1 MSKDPEPAGQLD
13 AGIVS
18 RHFHS
23 LSAGMGE
30 FSKLVIVGT
39 GAIGGYYG
47 ARLARSGAD
56 VHFLARSDYAA
67 ISERGLKVTSPEEA
81 WGLYPV
87 QAYKTPQD
95 IGPADLVIIS
105 LKATANGALGSLL
118 PPLLHERT
126 AILTLENGLGSDEL
140 LAQHFGKERVIGGL
154 CFIAVN
160 RTAPGELVCM
170 HPGSISFAEYDRPA
184 GPRLAE
190 LAGLFAA
197 AGIEANTS
205 DRLAE
210 LRWRKL
216 VWNIPFN
223 GLAIAAGGVTTDR
236 ILSDAGLEGEVR
248 ALMSEVIGAAAK
260 LGYSIPLS
268 FIDHQ
273 VEITRPI
280 GPYKPSS
287 LIDYLAGREVEVEA
301 IWGEPLRRAQAAG
314 AEMPRLARLYERLKV
329 LTAKQAPL
337 A

>member
-1 MSKDPEPAGQLD
+1 
-13 AGIVS
+13 
-18 RHFHS
+18 
-23 LSAGMGE
+23 MGD
-30 FSKLVIVGT
+30 FSKLAIVGT

-47 ARLARSGAD
+47 ARLAKGGAN
-56 VHFLARSDYAA
+56 VHFLARSDYAIIRDRG
-67 ISERGLKVTSPEEA
+67 ISVTLPDQT
-81 WGLYPV
+81 WRLYPV
-87 QAYKTPQD
+87 QAYERPEA
-95 IGPADLVIIS
+95 IGTVDVVIIS
-105 LKATANGALGSLL
+105 LKATANGALAALL

-140 LAQHFGKERVIGGL
+140 LAQHFGEHRVIGGL

-160 RTAPGELVCM
+160 RIAPGELVCI
-170 HPGSISFAEYDRPA
+170 HPGSISLAEYGRPA
-184 GPRLAE
+184 SPRLAE
-190 LAGLFAA
+190 LSHLFSA
-197 AGIEANTS
+197 AGIQVNTS

-236 ILSDAGLEGEVR
+236 ILSEATLEGEVR
-248 ALMSEVIGAAAK
+248 ALMAEVIAAASK
-260 LGYSIPLS
+260 FGYHIPAS

-273 VEITRPI
+273 VAITRPM

-314 AEMPRLARLYERLKV
+314 AEMPRLAQLYEQLKF
-329 LTAKQAPL
+329 LTSKRS
-337 A
+337 